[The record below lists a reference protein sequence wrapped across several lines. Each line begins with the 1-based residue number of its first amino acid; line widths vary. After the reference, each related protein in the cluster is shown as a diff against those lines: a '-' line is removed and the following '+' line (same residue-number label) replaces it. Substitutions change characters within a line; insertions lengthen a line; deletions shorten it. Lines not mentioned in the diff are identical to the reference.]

1 MINKQTIIDGARA
14 LYEDLEDGG
23 SVLHLYTPI
32 TVLGTSMEPGDYS
45 LIIEDGFG
53 HTHYFNEDGT
63 YDGWEAPVK

>member
-1 MINKQTIIDGARA
+1 MNNKKVIIDGARA

-32 TVLGTSMEPGDYS
+32 KVISTSNSSEEYALVL
-45 LIIEDGFG
+45 EDGFG